1 MDAAA
6 IYSDAMMH
14 SSRFLNRR
22 ILLVEDLF
30 LVADKLVH
38 ILNEWGC
45 EVIGPARTLSAALY
59 LSHVPQIDGALLDV
73 YLGDVTVF
81 PLATELT
88 ARNIPFLFLT
98 AYGTPSVFPPE
109 FEAVPRLMKPISPS
123 KLAAAITSTFF
134 ERL

>member
-6 IYSDAMMH
+6 IYSVAMIH
-14 SSRFLNRR
+14 PSRFLNRR

-45 EVIGPARTLSAALY
+45 EVIGPARTLRAAHY
-59 LSHVPQIDGALLDV
+59 LSHVPQVDGALLDV
-73 YLGDVTVF
+73 HLGNDTVF
-81 PLATELT
+81 PVATQLT
-88 ARNIPFLFLT
+88 ARNIPFVFLT

-109 FEAVPRLMKPISPS
+109 FEAVPQLMKPVDPPL
-123 KLAAAITSTFF
+123 LAVAMTSTFF
-134 ERL
+134 ERS